1 MRCPTCE
8 RTFPDDIGFCPH
20 DGGRLVEA
28 PSGESGGDPLVGTVL
43 DGRYRVIACIGAGG
57 FGTVYRGRQ
66 VTVDLEVAIKVLSA
80 EASQNLEMVRRF
92 ENEAK
97 IISQLRHPNTLK
109 LVDFG
114 RAPDRR
120 LYIVTEFL
128 TGSPLDRVLQRRRLD
143 VLRTVRLLGQVCE
156 SLAEAH
162 GRGIVHR
169 DLKPANIFVEKVGD
183 QEVGKVLDFGIA
195 KISHQTTMTAAGQ
208 VMGTPP
214 YMSPEQCRGDEI
226 DPRSDLYSLGIVA
239 YECLSGSVPFNAP
252 TPLAILLK
260 HLQEPARPLR
270 SLSLDPALNV
280 DPELDELILTM
291 LAKHPDERPHS
302 AGVVRETLT
311 DIERR
316 LDVRPSRHSIAP
328 SLVPHPASVTSTSTA
343 ASAFAPTHAMPTPAA
358 SPAPQAPAAFAPT
371 HAMPTPAASPSPQ
384 ADAATP
390 AGITSPSAW
399 PSGELVVPR
408 KRVPLWVIASAVV
421 VGVAAAGL
429 AVISGRGDAGATP
442 PAAVTI
448 AMPAETAVAPGG
460 ARPTPV
466 ESAPA
471 TAPAPATTAV
481 PQAAPP
487 SQASEPST
495 PAPASGPAPG
505 PRPRPSAA
513 APARPAAPKPD
524 LPAKTAAPETAPPA
538 PATLPG
544 MAPVHFGP

>member
-1 MRCPTCE
+1 VRCPTCE
-8 RTFPDDIGFCPH
+8 RNFPDHIGFCPH
-20 DGGRLVEA
+20 DGARLVEA
-28 PSGESGGDPLVGTVL
+28 PSDESADDPLVGTVL
-43 DGRYRVIACIGAGG
+43 DCRYRVSARIGSGG

-66 VTVDLEVAIKVLSA
+66 VTVDLEVAIKVLSV

-128 TGSPLDRVLQRRRLD
+128 TGSPLDRVLERGRLD
-143 VLRTVRLLGQVCE
+143 VLRSVRLLGQICE
-156 SLAEAH
+156 SLSEAH

-169 DLKPANIFVEKVGD
+169 DLKPGNIFVEKVGD

-208 VMGTPP
+208 VMGTPL

-239 YECLSGSVPFNAP
+239 YECLSGSTPFNAP

-270 SLSLDPALNV
+270 SLSLDPALNI
-280 DPELDELILTM
+280 DLELDELILTM
-291 LAKHPDERPHS
+291 LAKHPDERPAS

-316 LDVRPSRHSIAP
+316 LDFRHSRRSIAP
-328 SLVPHPASVTSTSTA
+328 SLVPNSASVTSTSTGA
-343 ASAFAPTHAMPTPAA
+343 VAFSPTHAMPIPVASAGPVTPTAGT
-358 SPAPQAPAAFAPT
+358 PAPAA
-371 HAMPTPAASPSPQ
+371 TPVFG
-384 ADAATP
+384 T
-390 AGITSPSAW
+390 
-399 PSGELVVPR
+399 ELVVPR
-408 KRVPLWVIASAVV
+408 SRFPLWVVASAAV

-429 AVISGRGDAGATP
+429 AVMSRRGDARGAAGVATATEGTGVPDTP
-442 PAAVTI
+442 RPVAAEPAPSALQTTMPPSSAAPSGAPTAQPSAPKATAAATAPPSVAAPASRPRRSVAASPRPTAPRGEPAAK
-448 AMPAETAVAPGG
+448 AD
-460 ARPTPV
+460 
-466 ESAPA
+466 APA
-471 TAPAPATTAV
+471 TKPPDPAT
-481 PQAAPP
+481 
-487 SQASEPST
+487 
-495 PAPASGPAPG
+495 
-505 PRPRPSAA
+505 
-513 APARPAAPKPD
+513 K
-524 LPAKTAAPETAPPA
+524 PPA

-544 MAPVHFGP
+544 MAPVNFGP